1 MMNRSTIMHKDHIR
15 MSHPPL
21 ILMDGDSFDT
31 MEMHPEEVEDSQ
43 ENIKEAHLEVPNMLT
58 TT

>member
-1 MMNRSTIMHKDHIR
+1 MHKDHIR
-15 MSHPPL
+15 MSHHPL